1 VSAASSRYVEVRL
14 KRIHLERGGRP
25 VLHDIAWTVK
35 PGERWVLCG
44 GNGAGKTQLL
54 KLVSGAVW
62 PTPSGRES
70 RKYIW
75 AGETWAT
82 PADVKDEIAYVGPER
97 QDKYER
103 YGWNHTVTQVVGTG
117 LYRTDIPLNPLTKK
131 DEATIAALLKRI
143 GIAHLATREFLTLSY
158 GQRRLALLARALASN
173 PKLLL
178 LDELLAGLDES
189 HRERAVKW
197 LESTGRSQMPWV
209 LATHRDEDVPHSATH
224 ALILDHGKIVYSGK
238 IARAPLAKWLDHGE
252 GSVIGARGASARDTR
267 GASARDTRGASAR
280 DTRGASACDTRGA
293 SACDTRGATA
303 RDTRRTLAAS
313 TSLEGARKRP
323 PSTGRHPARS
333 THSTRAT
340 DLLIKLKSAD
350 VHLDEYKA
358 LHSLTFE
365 VRKGDCWVIHGSNG
379 SGKTTL
385 LRTLYGDHGVASH
398 GSIERA
404 GIVPGVPL
412 QEFKVRAGFVA
423 AHIQTIHPQH
433 LTVDEI
439 VQSGRHASI
448 GLNDAPT
455 AADRK
460 AATKA
465 LEFFGL
471 KGFGKRTRD
480 ELSYGQMRRVLFA
493 RAWVTHPRLLLLDE
507 PLAGIDAPTRSV
519 LLDRIGQLVA
529 KGTAVVMTT
538 HHRDEWPPYATH
550 ELELDAGR
558 MKYAG
563 PVREASAPARES
575 RERPRRR
582 A

>member
-1 VSAASSRYVEVRL
+1 VNGGSARYVEVRL
-14 KRIHLERGGRP
+14 RRIHLERGGRP

-35 PGERWVLCG
+35 AGERWVLVG
-44 GNGAGKTQLL
+44 ANGAGKTQLL
-54 KLVSGAVW
+54 KLISGAVW
-62 PTPSGRES
+62 PTPTGRES
-70 RKYIW
+70 RRYVW
-75 AGETWAT
+75 AGEVWPT

-117 LYRTDIPLNPLTKK
+117 LYRTDIPLNPLTSK
-131 DEATIAALLKRI
+131 DEKKIAALLKRI
-143 GIAHLATREFLTLSY
+143 GISHLARREFLTLSY

-178 LDELLAGLDES
+178 LDELLSGLDET
-189 HRERAVKW
+189 HRSRGLKW
-197 LESTGRSQMPWV
+197 LESTGRSHMPWI
-209 LATHRDEDVPHSATH
+209 LATHRDEDVPNSATH
-224 ALILDHGKIVYSGK
+224 ALILDHGRIVYRGA
-238 IARAPLAKWLDHGE
+238 ITRAPLAKWLDKSPRVDSKE
-252 GSVIGARGASARDTR
+252 APLKGARQRTPSA
-267 GASARDTRGASAR
+267 G
-280 DTRGASACDTRGA
+280 
-293 SACDTRGATA
+293 
-303 RDTRRTLAAS
+303 RR
-313 TSLEGARKRP
+313 
-323 PSTGRHPARS
+323 PARM
-333 THSTRAT
+333 THATRAT
-340 DLLIKLKSAD
+340 EPLIKLRNAD
-350 VHLDEYKA
+350 VHLDEHKA
-358 LHSLTFE
+358 LERLSFE
-365 VRKGDCWVIHGSNG
+365 IRTGECWVVHGANG

-398 GSIERA
+398 GAIERA

-423 AHIQTIHPQH
+423 AHIQTIHPHH

-471 KGFGKRTRD
+471 KGFGKRTRE

-507 PLAGIDAPTRSV
+507 PLAGIDAPTRGV

-550 ELELDAGR
+550 ELELEAGR
-558 MKYAG
+558 VKYAG
-563 PVREASAPARES
+563 PLRWRAARARTSEMREHGG
-575 RERPRRR
+575 RR

>member
-1 VSAASSRYVEVRL
+1 MSAGASRYVEVRL

-54 KLVSGAVW
+54 KLISGAVW
-62 PTPSGRES
+62 PTPTGRES
-70 RKYIW
+70 RQYVW
-75 AGETWAT
+75 AGETWPT

-131 DEATIAALLKRI
+131 DEAKIAALLKRI
-143 GIAHLATREFLTLSY
+143 GISHLATREFLTLSY

-189 HRERAVKW
+189 HRGRAVKW
-197 LESTGRSQMPWV
+197 LESTARSHMPWV

-224 ALILDHGKIVYSGK
+224 ALILDHGKIVYRGP
-238 IARAPLAKWLDHGE
+238 IARAPLAKWLDHDANDANDSDDSDDSGE
-252 GSVIGARGASARDTR
+252 KPSR
-267 GASARDTRGASAR
+267 
-280 DTRGASACDTRGA
+280 
-293 SACDTRGATA
+293 
-303 RDTRRTLAAS
+303 
-313 TSLEGARKRP
+313 TSLEGARQRQ
-323 PSTGRHPARS
+323 PSAGQHPARS
-333 THSTRAT
+333 ARSTRVT
-340 DLLIKLKSAD
+340 EPLIKLKNAD

-358 LHSLTFE
+358 LHALTFE

-423 AHIQTIHPQH
+423 AHIQTIHPHH

-471 KGFGKRTRD
+471 KGFGKRTRE

-519 LLDRIGQLVA
+519 LLDRIGQVVA

-550 ELELDAGR
+550 ELELDAGH

-563 PVREASAPARES
+563 PVRDASPRTNES

>member
-1 VSAASSRYVEVRL
+1 VRAASSRYVEVRL
-14 KRIHLERGGRP
+14 KRIDLERGGRP

-35 PGERWVLCG
+35 PGERWVLAG

-62 PTPSGRES
+62 PTPTGRES
-70 RKYIW
+70 RRYVW
-75 AGETWAT
+75 NGETWPT
-82 PADVKDEIAYVGPER
+82 PADVKDEITYVGPER

-103 YGWNHTVTQVVGTG
+103 YGWNHTVTQVIGTG
-117 LYRTDIPLNPLTKK
+117 LYRTDIPLNPLSAK
-131 DEATIAALLKRI
+131 DERQIATLLKRI
-143 GIAHLATREFLTLSY
+143 GISHLGSREFLTLSY

-178 LDELLAGLDES
+178 LDELLSGLDES
-189 HRERAVKW
+189 HRQRALKW
-197 LESTGRSQMPWV
+197 LESTGRSAMPWV
-209 LATHRDEDVPHSATH
+209 LASHRDEDVPHSATH
-224 ALILDHGKIVYSGK
+224 ALNHDHGKIVYRGR
-238 IARAPLAKWLDHGE
+238 IARAPLSKWLDHSADD
-252 GSVIGARGASARDTR
+252 SVTTNAS
-267 GASARDTRGASAR
+267 
-280 DTRGASACDTRGA
+280 
-293 SACDTRGATA
+293 
-303 RDTRRTLAAS
+303 
-313 TSLEGARKRP
+313 SLEGARQR
-323 PSTGRHPARS
+323 SLSAGRKTARS
-333 THSTRAT
+333 ARSTRAT
-340 DLLIKLKSAD
+340 EPLIKLKNAD

-358 LHSLTFE
+358 LESLTFE
-365 VRKGDCWVIHGSNG
+365 VSKGDCWVIHGSNG

-398 GSIERA
+398 GSIQRA
-404 GIVPGVPL
+404 GIAPGVPL

-423 AHIQTIHPQH
+423 AHIQTLHPQH

-460 AATKA
+460 AATQA

-471 KGFGKRTRD
+471 KGFGKRTRE

-507 PLAGIDAPTRSV
+507 PLSGIDAPTRGV

-563 PVREASAPARES
+563 AVRDAPARAHES
-575 RERPRRR
+575 RERARRY

>member
-1 VSAASSRYVEVRL
+1 MRGRASRYVEVRL
-14 KRIHLERGGRP
+14 KRIDLERGGRP

-35 PGERWVLCG
+35 PGERWVLAG

-62 PTPSGRES
+62 PTPTGRES
-70 RKYIW
+70 RRYMW
-75 AGETWAT
+75 AGETWPT

-117 LYRTDIPLNPLTKK
+117 LYRTDIPLNPLTRK
-131 DEATIAALLKRI
+131 DEGKIATLLKRI
-143 GIAHLATREFLTLSY
+143 GIAHLADREFLTLSY

-178 LDELLAGLDES
+178 LDELLTGLDES
-189 HRERAVKW
+189 HRQRAVKW
-197 LESTGRSQMPWV
+197 LESTGRSHMPWV
-209 LATHRDEDVPHSATH
+209 LATHRDEDVPRCATH
-224 ALILDHGKIVYSGK
+224 ALILDHGRIVYSGR
-238 IARAPLAKWLDHGE
+238 ISRAPLTKWLDHGIADSSGRAQAKE
-252 GSVIGARGASARDTR
+252 ASPERARRRQPSAGQGSG
-267 GASARDTRGASAR
+267 
-280 DTRGASACDTRGA
+280 
-293 SACDTRGATA
+293 
-303 RDTRRTLAAS
+303 
-313 TSLEGARKRP
+313 
-323 PSTGRHPARS
+323 RS
-333 THSTRAT
+333 THSAGAT
-340 DLLIKLKSAD
+340 EPLIRLKNAD

-358 LHSLTFE
+358 LESLTFE

-423 AHIQTIHPQH
+423 AHIQTIHPHH

-448 GLNDAPT
+448 GLNDRPT

-507 PLAGIDAPTRSV
+507 PLSGIDAPTRSV

-550 ELELDAGR
+550 ELELHAGR

-563 PVREASAPARES
+563 RVRDASVRAPES
-575 RERPRRR
+575 RERTRRS

>member
-1 VSAASSRYVEVRL
+1 MKGRASRYVEVRL

-35 PGERWVLCG
+35 PGERWVLAG

-62 PTPSGRES
+62 PTPTGRES
-70 RKYIW
+70 RQYVW
-75 AGETWAT
+75 AGETWPT
-82 PADVKDEIAYVGPER
+82 PAEVKDEIAYLGPER

-117 LYRTDIPLNPLTKK
+117 LYRTDIPLNPLTAV
-131 DEATIAALLKRI
+131 DESKIAVLLKRI
-143 GIAHLATREFLTLSY
+143 GISHLGGREFLTLSY
-158 GQRRLALLARALASN
+158 GQRRLALLARALASD

-189 HRERAVKW
+189 HRQRAVKW
-197 LESTGRSQMPWV
+197 LESSGRSQMPWV
-209 LATHRDEDVPHSATH
+209 LATHRDGDVPDCATH
-224 ALILDHGKIVYSGK
+224 ALILDHGRIVYSGR
-238 IARAPLAKWLDHGE
+238 IARAPLAKWLEHGVLAE
-252 GSVIGARGASARDTR
+252 QGIEEALNRRAAGRGLNAAPRTN
-267 GASARDTRGASAR
+267 
-280 DTRGASACDTRGA
+280 
-293 SACDTRGATA
+293 TA
-303 RDTRRTLAAS
+303 
-313 TSLEGARKRP
+313 P
-323 PSTGRHPARS
+323 
-333 THSTRAT
+333 RAT
-340 DLLIKLKSAD
+340 TTSRAAEPLVKLMSAD

-358 LHSLTFE
+358 LQSLTFE
-365 VRKGDCWVIHGSNG
+365 VHKGDCWVIHGSNG

-398 GSIERA
+398 GSIQRA

-423 AHIQTIHPQH
+423 AHIQTIHPHH

-460 AATKA
+460 AATQA

-471 KGFGKRTRD
+471 KGFGTRTRD

-550 ELELDAGR
+550 ELELDAGH

-563 PVREASAPARES
+563 PVREAPARAAVP
-575 RERPRRR
+575 RERRR

>member
-1 VSAASSRYVEVRL
+1 MRSGDSRYVEVRL
-14 KRIHLERGGRP
+14 KRIQLERGGRQ
-25 VLHDIAWTVK
+25 VLHDVAWTVK
-35 PGERWVLCG
+35 PGQRWVLAG

-54 KLVSGAVW
+54 KLLSGAVW
-62 PTPSGRES
+62 PTPTGRES
-70 RKYIW
+70 RRYVW
-75 AGETWAT
+75 AGEVWPT

-103 YGWNHTVTQVVGTG
+103 YGWNHTVAQVVGTG
-117 LYRTDIPLNPLTKK
+117 LYRTDIPLDPLS
-131 DEATIAALLKRI
+131 DADHARIVALLKRV
-143 GIAHLATREFLTLSY
+143 GISHLADRAFLTLSY
-158 GQRRLALLARALASN
+158 GQRRLALLARALASQ

-178 LDELLAGLDES
+178 LDELLSGLDEA
-189 HRERAVKW
+189 HRARAMKW
-197 LESTGRSQMPWV
+197 LESTGRSQLPWV
-209 LATHRDEDVPHSATH
+209 LATHRDEDVATCATH
-224 ALILDHGKIVYSGK
+224 ALILDQGRIVYRGP
-238 IARAPLAKWLDHGE
+238 IARAPLAKWLDHTNFTVDGE
-252 GSVIGARGASARDTR
+252 AAKSARRAGVSERGAIAGAGHLRGARRAQSGAAHD
-267 GASARDTRGASAR
+267 
-280 DTRGASACDTRGA
+280 
-293 SACDTRGATA
+293 TA
-303 RDTRRTLAAS
+303 R
-313 TSLEGARKRP
+313 P
-323 PSTGRHPARS
+323 PRS
-333 THSTRAT
+333 KKNAT
-340 DLLIKLKSAD
+340 PLVKLKNAA
-350 VHLDEYKA
+350 VYLDEHKILEA
-358 LHSLTFE
+358 LAFE
-365 VRKGDCWVIHGSNG
+365 VKKGDCWVIHGSNG

-423 AHIQTIHPQH
+423 AHLQTHHPHH

-448 GLNDAPT
+448 GLNEPAT

-460 AATKA
+460 AATRA

-471 KGFGKRTRD
+471 KGFGKRTRG

-519 LLDRIGQLVA
+519 LLDRIGHLVA
-529 KGTAVVMTT
+529 NGTAVVMTT

-550 ELELDAGR
+550 ELELEAGR

-563 PVREASAPARES
+563 SLRTLQSEASEPPGRGRRNRSLANRSQPNRS
-575 RERPRRR
+575 RRTRQV

>member
-1 VSAASSRYVEVRL
+1 MSAGSSRYVEVRL

-62 PTPSGRES
+62 PTPTGRES
-70 RKYIW
+70 RQYIW
-75 AGETWAT
+75 AGETWPT

-103 YGWNHTVTQVVGTG
+103 YGWNHTVTQIVGTG
-117 LYRTDIPLNPLTKK
+117 LYRTDIPLNPLTNT
-131 DEATIAALLKRI
+131 DEAKIAALLKRI
-143 GIAHLATREFLTLSY
+143 GITHLATREFLTLSY

-178 LDELLAGLDES
+178 MDELLAGLDEA

-238 IARAPLAKWLDHGE
+238 IARAPLAKWLDHGP
-252 GSVIGARGASARDTR
+252 
-267 GASARDTRGASAR
+267 
-280 DTRGASACDTRGA
+280 
-293 SACDTRGATA
+293 
-303 RDTRRTLAAS
+303 AAS
-313 TSLEGARKRP
+313 DDASLEGARQRT
-323 PSTGRHPARS
+323 PSASRHTARS

-340 DLLIKLKSAD
+340 DLLVRLKKAD

-404 GIVPGVPL
+404 GIAPGVPL

-423 AHIQTIHPQH
+423 AHIQTIHPHH

-550 ELELDAGR
+550 ELELDAGH

-563 PVREASAPARES
+563 PLRNADRVDAAGVAGQLSRSRARS
-575 RERPRRR
+575 RRR

>member
-1 VSAASSRYVEVRL
+1 VKGRASRYVEVRL
-14 KRIHLERGGRP
+14 KRIDLERGGRP
-25 VLHDIAWTVK
+25 VLHDVAWTVK
-35 PGERWVLCG
+35 PGERWVLAG

-62 PTPSGRES
+62 PTPTGRES
-70 RKYIW
+70 RQYVW
-75 AGETWAT
+75 SGETWPT
-82 PADVKDEIAYVGPER
+82 PAEVKDEIAYVGPER

-103 YGWNHTVTQVVGTG
+103 YGWNHSVTQVVGTG
-117 LYRTDIPLNPLTKK
+117 LYRTDIPLNPLTTQ
-131 DEATIAALLKRI
+131 DERKIAALLKRI
-143 GIAHLATREFLTLSY
+143 GISHLGGREFLTLSY
-158 GQRRLALLARALASN
+158 GQRRLALLARALASD

-178 LDELLAGLDES
+178 MDELLTGLDES
-189 HRERAVKW
+189 HRQRAVKW

-209 LATHRDEDVPHSATH
+209 LATHRDEDVPRSATH
-224 ALILDHGKIVYSGK
+224 ALILDQGRVVYCGG
-238 IARAPLAKWLDHGE
+238 IGRAPLSKWLEHE
-252 GSVIGARGASARDTR
+252 EALNRRAAKRALANHATPHGARERMLPA
-267 GASARDTRGASAR
+267 
-280 DTRGASACDTRGA
+280 
-293 SACDTRGATA
+293 
-303 RDTRRTLAAS
+303 
-313 TSLEGARKRP
+313 
-323 PSTGRHPARS
+323 GRHPARS
-333 THSTRAT
+333 MASARAT
-340 DLLIKLKSAD
+340 ERLLKLSNAD
-350 VHLDEYKA
+350 VHLDEYEA
-358 LHSLTFE
+358 LHGLTFE
-365 VRKGDCWVIHGSNG
+365 VHKGDCWVIHGSNG

-398 GSIERA
+398 GSIQRA
-404 GIVPGVPL
+404 GIDPGVPL

-471 KGFGKRTRD
+471 KGFGKRTRE

-493 RAWVTHPRLLLLDE
+493 RAWVTQPRLLLLDE
-507 PLAGIDAPTRSV
+507 PLSGIDAPTRGV

-563 PVREASAPARES
+563 PVRDAPARSTS
-575 RERPRRR
+575 RERRR

>member
-1 VSAASSRYVEVRL
+1 VSAGSSRYVEVRL

-25 VLHDIAWTVK
+25 VLQDIAWTVK
-35 PGERWVLCG
+35 PGERWVLAG

-62 PTPSGRES
+62 PTPTGRES
-70 RKYIW
+70 RKYVW
-75 AGETWAT
+75 NGETWPT

-117 LYRTDIPLNPLTKK
+117 LYRTDIPLNPLTAK
-131 DEATIAALLKRI
+131 DERKIAALLKRI
-143 GIAHLATREFLTLSY
+143 GIEHLASREFLTLSY

-178 LDELLAGLDES
+178 LDELLSGLDES
-189 HRERAVKW
+189 HRARAMKW
-197 LESTGRSQMPWV
+197 LESTGRAQMPWV

-224 ALILDHGKIVYSGK
+224 ALILDHGKIVYAGRIS
-238 IARAPLAKWLDHGE
+238 RAPLARWLDHGADE
-252 GSVIGARGASARDTR
+252 TVAKSAAKRTPK
-267 GASARDTRGASAR
+267 SAAKSANEV
-280 DTRGASACDTRGA
+280 A
-293 SACDTRGATA
+293 
-303 RDTRRTLAAS
+303 
-313 TSLEGARKRP
+313 LEGARQRSL
-323 PSTGRHPARS
+323 STGQKTARS
-333 THSTRAT
+333 THSTRVT
-340 DLLIKLKSAD
+340 GFLIKLKNAD

-358 LHSLTFE
+358 LEGLTFE
-365 VRKGDCWVIHGSNG
+365 VSPGDCWVIHGSNG

-398 GSIERA
+398 GSIQRA
-404 GIVPGVPL
+404 GIVPGIPL

-423 AHIQTIHPQH
+423 AHIQTIHPH
-433 LTVDEI
+433 NLTVEEI
-439 VQSGRHASI
+439 VASGRHASI
-448 GLNDAPT
+448 GLNDPLT
-455 AADRK
+455 SADRK
-460 AATKA
+460 AAEKA

-471 KGFGKRTRD
+471 KDFGNRPRE

-563 PVREASAPARES
+563 ALRPAAARAPEP
-575 RERPRRR
+575 RERTRRR

>member
-1 VSAASSRYVEVRL
+1 VSGADSRYVEVRL

-25 VLHDIAWTVK
+25 VLRDIAWTVR
-35 PGERWVLCG
+35 PGERWVLAG

-54 KLVSGAVW
+54 KLLAGSVW
-62 PTPSGRES
+62 PTPNGRES
-70 RKYIW
+70 RQYIW
-75 AGETWAT
+75 AGETWPT

-103 YGWNHTVTQVVGTG
+103 YGWNHTVEQVVGTG
-117 LYRTDIPLNPLTKK
+117 LYRTDIPLNPLT
-131 DEATIAALLKRI
+131 AADHARISSLLKRV
-143 GIAHLATREFLTLSY
+143 GIEPLSDRDFLTLSY
-158 GQRRLALLARALASN
+158 GQRRLALLARALASH

-178 LDELLAGLDES
+178 LDELLSGLDEAY
-189 HRERAVKW
+189 RARAMKW
-197 LESTGRSQMPWV
+197 LESTGRSLLPWV
-209 LATHRDEDVPHSATH
+209 LATHREEDVPSCATH
-224 ALILDHGKIVYSGK
+224 ALVLDRGRIVYRGR
-238 IARAPLAKWLDHGE
+238 IARAPLAKWLDHE
-252 GSVIGARGASARDTR
+252 PLSRRRSSSGARSADSTD
-267 GASARDTRGASAR
+267 AQHFARTKVPN
-280 DTRGASACDTRGA
+280 
-293 SACDTRGATA
+293 
-303 RDTRRTLAAS
+303 RTGS
-313 TSLEGARKRP
+313 P
-323 PSTGRHPARS
+323 
-333 THSTRAT
+333 
-340 DLLIKLKSAD
+340 LIRLRNAD

-365 VRKGDCWVIHGSNG
+365 VHKGDCWVIHGPNG

-398 GSIERA
+398 GSIERE
-404 GIVPGVPL
+404 GIAPGVPL

-423 AHIQTIHPQH
+423 AHLQSRHPH
-433 LTVDEI
+433 NLTVDEI

-448 GLNDAPT
+448 GLNDPAT

-460 AATKA
+460 AATQA

-471 KGFGKRTRD
+471 KGFGARTRE

-538 HHRDEWPPYATH
+538 HHSDEWPPYATH
-550 ELELDAGR
+550 ELELESGR

-563 PVREASAPARES
+563 VLRKGTVG
-575 RERPRRR
+575 
-582 A
+582 

>member
-1 VSAASSRYVEVRL
+1 MKGRASRYVEVRL

-35 PGERWVLCG
+35 PGERWVLAG

-62 PTPSGRES
+62 PTPTGRES
-70 RKYIW
+70 RQYVW
-75 AGETWAT
+75 AGETWPT

-117 LYRTDIPLNPLTKK
+117 LYRTDIPLNALTPK
-131 DEATIAALLKRI
+131 DERHIAALLKRI
-143 GIAHLATREFLTLSY
+143 GIAHLGAREFLTLSY

-189 HRERAVKW
+189 HRARAVKW
-197 LESTGRSQMPWV
+197 LESTGRAQMPWV

-224 ALILDHGKIVYSGK
+224 ALILDQGRIVYSGR
-238 IARAPLAKWLDHGE
+238 IGRAPLAKWLDHG
-252 GSVIGARGASARDTR
+252 SPDATSGA
-267 GASARDTRGASAR
+267 
-280 DTRGASACDTRGA
+280 
-293 SACDTRGATA
+293 
-303 RDTRRTLAAS
+303 
-313 TSLEGARKRP
+313 TSLEGVRQRTSSA
-323 PSTGRHPARS
+323 GRRPARS
-333 THSTRAT
+333 MRSSRAASEP
-340 DLLIKLKSAD
+340 LIKLRNAD
-350 VHLDEYKA
+350 VHLDEHKA
-358 LHSLTFE
+358 LEDLTFE
-365 VRKGDCWVIHGSNG
+365 VHAGECWVIHGANG

-398 GSIERA
+398 GSIQRA

-448 GLNDAPT
+448 GLNDPAT
-455 AADRK
+455 AADRR

-471 KGFGKRTRD
+471 KGFGKRTRE

-550 ELELDAGR
+550 ELELDAGH

-563 PVREASAPARES
+563 PVRGALGRV
-575 RERPRRR
+575 RRT